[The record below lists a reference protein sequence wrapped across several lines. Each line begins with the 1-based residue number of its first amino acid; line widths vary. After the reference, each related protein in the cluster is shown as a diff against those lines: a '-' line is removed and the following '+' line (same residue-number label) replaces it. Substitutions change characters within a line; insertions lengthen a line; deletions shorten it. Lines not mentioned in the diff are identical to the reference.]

1 MTLNEYVELVKA
13 NLDAFVVD
21 YNKGIQATPN
31 YFPAEMSEGEWD
43 EQLMSFFAM
52 QEYDDESK

>member
-21 YNKGIQATPN
+21 YNKGIQVTPDR
-31 YFPAEMSEGEWD
+31 FPAEMSESEWD